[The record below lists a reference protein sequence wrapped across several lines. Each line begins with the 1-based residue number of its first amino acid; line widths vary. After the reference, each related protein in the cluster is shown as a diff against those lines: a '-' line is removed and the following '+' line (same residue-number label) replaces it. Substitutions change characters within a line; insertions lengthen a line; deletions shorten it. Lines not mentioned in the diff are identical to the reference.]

1 MEDKSKIVVNGKG
14 KLLNIFTE
22 EKDKKGADLLAMSD
36 LFEVF
41 IGKIE
46 VEMKAATAWEVF
58 RNIEGFFG
66 EIAAEIRG

>member
-1 MEDKSKIVVNGKG
+1 
-14 KLLNIFTE
+14 
-22 EKDKKGADLLAMSD
+22 MSN

-46 VEMKAATAWEVF
+46 VEMGAATALEML

-66 EIAAEIRG
+66 EIAATIKDGLTKNGKCL

>member
-1 MEDKSKIVVNGKG
+1 
-14 KLLNIFTE
+14 
-22 EKDKKGADLLAMSD
+22 MSD